1 LLFGL
6 KVPEDIT
13 VAKWPGHARYGKRAG
28 KDNEGF
34 LNAALFTDRFAWP
47 LEPYADRVATLM
59 FEFGT
64 FANSTF
70 PSLDDFLTR
79 LDPFL
84 AALPSGFR
92 YGIEIRN
99 PEYLEPDYF
108 TLLASHGVAH
118 VSNAWTPMP
127 DLGTQ
132 FNIDGIFT
140 ADFTVVRA
148 LLSEGRGYE
157 QAVDAFE
164 PYNVIQQ
171 TNEPARDAMRRIAE
185 RAIQT
190 RKSAAK
196 FANNRLE
203 RNAPRTVEAVVQRI
217 AS

>member
-1 LLFGL
+1 MPQLTLFEPDQRPPQAARLGPRLRALAEKGIYFGTSSWKYEGWLGSIYRPELYLTRGKFSKKKFEAECLADYAATFPIVCGDFAFYQFPSPDYWKKLFEGTPPSLLFGL

-92 YGIEIRN
+92 YG
-99 PEYLEPDYF
+99 
-108 TLLASHGVAH
+108 
-118 VSNAWTPMP
+118 
-127 DLGTQ
+127 
-132 FNIDGIFT
+132 
-140 ADFTVVRA
+140 
-148 LLSEGRGYE
+148 
-157 QAVDAFE
+157 
-164 PYNVIQQ
+164 
-171 TNEPARDAMRRIAE
+171 
-185 RAIQT
+185 
-190 RKSAAK
+190 
-196 FANNRLE
+196 
-203 RNAPRTVEAVVQRI
+203 
-217 AS
+217 